1 MRICIYGAGAIGC
14 FLGAHLARVPGVQ
27 LTMLARGEALAAF
40 RARGVRLE
48 TRQGTTEVS
57 VAATDEPTSLP
68 SQDVVFVALT
78 AHQLVGTVLDGIAAL
93 LGPETAVVPPTTG
106 IPYWYFHG
114 LPGPHCGRRLDW
126 LDPGGRQWA
135 VLGPERAIGC
145 AYWVGVDSVGPGTVR
160 QEGTDASFPIG
171 EPSGAHSDRTLRLH
185 CAMTDAGLRAPV
197 RDDIRGEIW
206 TKMINSLVWN
216 PIASLTRATLGEIG
230 AAPEAVALAPRMMAE
245 AEAVA
250 TALGAV
256 LSAPAEKRISWTLA
270 ATGHRMSMLQ
280 DLERGRVLEYVVL
293 RDSVAKMRE
302 IAGLTT
308 PTIDAVLA
316 LLNLQARTARVAPA

>member
-114 LPGPHCGRRLDW
+114 LPSL
-126 LDPGGRQWA
+126 L
-135 VLGPERAIGC
+135 L
-145 AYWVGVDSVGPGTVR
+145 Y
-160 QEGTDASFPIG
+160 
-171 EPSGAHSDRTLRLH
+171 
-185 CAMTDAGLRAPV
+185 RAPHWCLFGM
-197 RDDIRGEIW
+197 RG
-206 TKMINSLVWN
+206 
-216 PIASLTRATLGEIG
+216 
-230 AAPEAVALAPRMMAE
+230 
-245 AEAVA
+245 
-250 TALGAV
+250 
-256 LSAPAEKRISWTLA
+256 
-270 ATGHRMSMLQ
+270 
-280 DLERGRVLEYVVL
+280 
-293 RDSVAKMRE
+293 
-302 IAGLTT
+302 
-308 PTIDAVLA
+308 
-316 LLNLQARTARVAPA
+316 